1 MKSLFFLFFGTVF
14 HRGLAEFYCVFSRC
28 ERLHFDQFPGRDMI
42 VLCAF
47 CVVLGS
53 AVSLPDAPRASD
65 RKDSTPSAP
74 QEAAALRDFDPA
86 YDGCG
91 SESAIRRCLLNVR
104 FARKR
109 TRLGDLWAR
118 MYRVGTEGFLS
129 TVVTV
134 TPNFALLEM
143 NHPEVAS
150 LVAAMLQARDA
161 VERRSW
167 SHPQEPTG
175 CSLYPLE

>member
-1 MKSLFFLFFGTVF
+1 MSVVGHTRSFGGV
-14 HRGLAEFYCVFSRC
+14 RS
-28 ERLHFDQFPGRDMI
+28 
-42 VLCAF
+42 
-47 CVVLGS
+47 
-53 AVSLPDAPRASD
+53 
-65 RKDSTPSAP
+65 
-74 QEAAALRDFDPA
+74 
-86 YDGCG
+86 
-91 SESAIRRCLLNVR
+91 NVR

-118 MYRVGTEGFLS
+118 RYRVGTEGFLS

-143 NHPEVAS
+143 SHPDIAS

-167 SHPQEPTG
+167 AHPQEPPG
-175 CSLYPLE
+175 EE

>member
-1 MKSLFFLFFGTVF
+1 V
-14 HRGLAEFYCVFSRC
+14 
-28 ERLHFDQFPGRDMI
+28 
-42 VLCAF
+42 
-47 CVVLGS
+47 
-53 AVSLPDAPRASD
+53 
-65 RKDSTPSAP
+65 
-74 QEAAALRDFDPA
+74 RDFDPV
-86 YDGCG
+86 YVRFG
-91 SESAIRRCLLNVR
+91 SWLCENSSARRARRNISKKSRIMESNDAARAMFGTLFENYIFYILPMYEFLHSQGQTRPFGHVRRNVR

-118 MYRVGTEGFLS
+118 RYRVGREGFLS

-175 CSLYPLE
+175 EGWWADVLDETRARTGRDAQED